1 MWAFFWEEQ
10 NLSTRQLP
18 GEQERAGEQASKQER
33 EESEVARGRWG
44 KGPVKAGGRGLGAAG
59 GCEREGLE
67 MGPGWRERV
76 GVMVTG
82 GLQLFL
88 SWETPKSLRVGFKV
102 VLGGSVRSGGVG
114 VRHWSHFWRSGACRY
129 MRERYSGRGE
139 WLMIEVLG
147 AFGELRG
154 AWFVMG
160 MGVGAGTLV
169 QEKEGAWWGRLL

>member
-44 KGPVKAGGRGLGAAG
+44 KGPVKAGSRGLGAAG

-67 MGPGWRERV
+67 MEPGWRERV

-88 SWETPKSLRVGFKV
+88 SWETPKSLRVGFEI

-139 WLMIEVLG
+139 
-147 AFGELRG
+147 
-154 AWFVMG
+154 
-160 MGVGAGTLV
+160 
-169 QEKEGAWWGRLL
+169 